1 MHGVK
6 DGEGESKMQHNN
18 EVNINKD
25 NSSADNCLH
34 MNAATEDNSP
44 VNQFNDCTL
53 YADSLGTGMY
63 IMVYRLY
70 DFPCSFH
77 PSILRVSVRGK
88 ERFFGGVAKVVF

>member
-6 DGEGESKMQHNN
+6 DNEGESKVQHNK

-44 VNQFNDCTL
+44 VNQFYHCTL
-53 YADSLGTGMY
+53 SADSLETGLY

-77 PSILRVSVRGK
+77 PSILRVSVWGK
-88 ERFFGGVAKVVF
+88 ERFLGGVAKVVF

>member
-18 EVNINKD
+18 EVSINKD
-25 NSSADNCLH
+25 NSADNCLH

-44 VNQFNDCTL
+44 VNQFSDCTL
-53 YADSLGTGMY
+53 SADSLGTGMY

-77 PSILRVSVRGK
+77 PSILRVSVWGK

>member
-1 MHGVK
+1 
-6 DGEGESKMQHNN
+6 
-18 EVNINKD
+18 
-25 NSSADNCLH
+25 

-53 YADSLGTGMY
+53 SADSLGTGMY

-77 PSILRVSVRGK
+77 PSILYRVSVWGK
-88 ERFFGGVAKVVF
+88 ERFFWGCCKSCFLKLNSPIFLCKKLLFACKSPDFVK